1 MKSFNTRRQQG
12 FSLIEILLVI
22 GIIAVLAL
30 AAFLIFPSVQASQRA
45 NAEQNNIMTIAAG
58 VKQMFNGKY
67 AGITTTNVVQ
77 GKLAPSNMVDTA
89 GTGLVSAWG
98 GAVDVAASAGAGG
111 AAGSRFTITYADVP
125 TAVCLKLAP
134 GLIGNFES
142 LTIGTGAGAPVT
154 TPAAIITA
162 CNANATVPMVV
173 TSI

>member
-67 AGITTTNVVQ
+67 TNISTLNVVQ
-77 GKLAPSNMVDTA
+77 GKLAPANMVNDA

-98 GAVDVAASAGAGG
+98 GAVNVAASPGAGV
-111 AAGSRFTITYADVP
+111 AGSRFTVNYTAVP

-134 GLIGNFES
+134 GLVGNFET
-142 LTIGTGAGAPVT
+142 LTVGTTDVK
-154 TPAAIITA
+154 TPADIITA
-162 CNANATVPMVV
+162 CNTSATVDMIV

>member
-67 AGITTTNVVQ
+67 TNISTLNVVQ
-77 GKLAPSNMVDTA
+77 GKLAPANMVDTA
-89 GTGLVSAWG
+89 GTALVSAWG
-98 GAVDVAASAGAGG
+98 GAVTVAESAGSGV
-111 AAGSRFTITYADVP
+111 AGSRFTITYAEVP
-125 TAVCLKLAP
+125 AAVCLKLAP

-142 LTIGTGAGAPVT
+142 VSVGGTAVT
-154 TPAAIITA
+154 TPANIIA
-162 CNANATVPMVV
+162 QCNSGTGGVVPVVV